1 MAEDHMTR
9 RAALG
14 AVASVS
20 ALAVPFAL
28 TPSIDPDAEL
38 LALSGEVLRM
48 SAMASELDASRIQ
61 PFDEKFELL
70 IHDRP
75 REWEVRWADASA
87 WNRKT
92 GRGAAIEELGDLD
105 KEIDQVFRRMMAIPA
120 TTQPGRAAKVRVL
133 LVHVMRDEWRGPAGP
148 LDWEK
153 EQARALLGEFA
164 GMSAEELAHV

>member
-1 MAEDHMTR
+1 MTMGREPSR
-9 RAALG
+9 R

-38 LALSGEVLRM
+38 LALSAEVLRM
-48 SAMASELDASRIQ
+48 SAMVSEFNAARIE

-70 IHDRP
+70 IHDRT
-75 REWEVRWADASA
+75 REWEVRWADAAA

-105 KEIDQVFRRMMAIPA
+105 KETDQLFRRMMAIPA

-133 LVHVMRDEWRGPAGP
+133 LVHVMRDKWRGPA
-148 LDWEK
+148 
-153 EQARALLGEFA
+153 
-164 GMSAEELAHV
+164 